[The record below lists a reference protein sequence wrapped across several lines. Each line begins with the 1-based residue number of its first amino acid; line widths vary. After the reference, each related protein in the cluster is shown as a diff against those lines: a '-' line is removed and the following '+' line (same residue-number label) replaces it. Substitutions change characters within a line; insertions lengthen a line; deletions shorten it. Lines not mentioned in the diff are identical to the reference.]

1 MAGAVP
7 WQEVGGEK
15 GNISRAPPQRA
26 PLLTAWKLPLLSGS
40 TREQDA
46 LQFEILILQEALEER
61 STRATSVQ
69 DSFSEEYCSAASPG
83 QGIQGHVEGFYL
95 SPKQ

>member
-1 MAGAVP
+1 MWG
-7 WQEVGGEK
+7 K
-15 GNISRAPPQRA
+15 GNISRAPPQGA

-46 LQFEILILQEALEER
+46 LQFEILILQEALEEER
-61 STRATSVQ
+61 STWATSVQ
-69 DSFSEEYCSAASPG
+69 DSFSEECWSAASPG
-83 QGIQGHVEGFYL
+83 QGFQGHVEGFHL